1 MPPRKTFTGCW
12 TCRSRRLKCDET
24 KPECIQCQL
33 KGISCGGYHTRLQW
47 MRPAS
52 IYGHVDNDTPSEPQ
66 DMHRRRLLPAS
77 RMKSLGIEAALS
89 DIDKAATRST
99 SKSCG
104 PFSVFAIEKSSSAP
118 ESLPL
123 ACEEPEASVG
133 HTEDEAQVPSLINST
148 LDDGQDIGGLDF
160 SLPEEPAT
168 PLSQQQLI
176 DHANMGIELE
186 RTIPIHETSPQPNFP
201 PAETTMV
208 GVLLHQD
215 YAEEMEAD
223 DAFASP
229 DTYHSPTIYSPTGDP
244 SAEVFLKAEVR
255 HLLRNYVENVLPIF
269 SPLDLPSSPWRDFHL
284 RRALQCT
291 IELEIIG
298 HAPRSRR
305 ALLQTI
311 LTVSAYNLRNV
322 NSSDHE
328 ASRRWGH
335 VASNY
340 KCEALKLLEACVGE
354 SYADL
359 TDSVYNE
366 LLAAM
371 LCMVTIDVIS
381 GDTSTS
387 EIHLQ
392 ASETLIRARIARCGT
407 PDCDTTKGLY
417 VIFLYLR
424 TMQEATKLLFDR
436 PQQSPR
442 SASSISNHS
451 KEPED
456 IAGLMV
462 SRDTGRGFE
471 SGSLEMTYGLP
482 RSLLLLLRKA
492 TRILRT
498 IDQHERGDE
507 VISVSL
513 PTQSEIGHLEDEILE
528 WPVDE
533 AVARM
538 EAAPVSEGNR
548 LVMQHYTRALHQ
560 AIIIFYTRKAQGMH
574 RRHLQPYVHEVIR
587 NLEEIERAKESHSLR
602 TGHMP
607 WPAFVAGSQAM
618 SKSTQDRFIAWFNK
632 VTVEGIWTSTLSKD
646 ALLGIW
652 TQTNTPVGF
661 PALSELHLVLT

>member
-33 KGISCGGYHTRLQW
+33 KGISCGGYHIRLQW

-52 IYGHVDNDTPSEPQ
+52 IYGHLDNDTPTEPQ
-66 DMHRRRLLPAS
+66 DTHRRRLLPAS

-89 DIDKAATRST
+89 DIDKAAARSA

-104 PFSVFAIEKSSSAP
+104 PFSVFAIESSSSAP
-118 ESLPL
+118 ESLPI
-123 ACEEPEASVG
+123 ACGEPEVLVE
-133 HTEDEAQVPSLINST
+133 HTEDEVQVPSLVDSA
-148 LDDGQDIGGLDF
+148 LDDGPDIGGLDF
-160 SLPEEPAT
+160 SLHGKSSTPA
-168 PLSQQQLI
+168 SQHQLMG
-176 DHANMGIELE
+176 HANIGIELE
-186 RTIPIHETSPQPNFP
+186 RTILIHETPPQPNFP
-201 PAETTMV
+201 PAGTTML
-208 GVLLHQD
+208 GVLQDQD
-215 YAEEMEAD
+215 YAEDMEAD
-223 DAFASP
+223 DAFTSP
-229 DTYHSPTIYSPTGDP
+229 DTYHSPTVYSPAGDP
-244 SAEVFLKAEVR
+244 SAEIFLKVEVR
-255 HLLRNYVENVLPIF
+255 HLLRNCVENVLPIF
-269 SPLDLPSSPWRDFHL
+269 SPLDLPSSPWKDFHL
-284 RRALQCT
+284 RRALQCS
-291 IELEIIG
+291 IELEIMG

-311 LTVSAYNLRNV
+311 LTVSAYNLLNV

-328 ASRRWGH
+328 ISRRWGH

-340 KCEALKLLEACVGE
+340 KCEALKLLETCVGE

-392 ASETLIRARIARCGT
+392 ASETLIRARIVRCGT
-407 PDCDTTKGLY
+407 PSCDTTKGVY

-424 TMQEATKLLFDR
+424 TMQEATKLLFDQ
-436 PQQSPR
+436 PQHSPR
-442 SASSISNHS
+442 SAGSASSHA
-451 KEPED
+451 EELED
-456 IAGLMV
+456 IAELMV
-462 SRDTGRGFE
+462 SRNTGRGFE
-471 SGSLEMTYGLP
+471 SGSLEMIYGLP

-492 TRILRT
+492 TKILRT
-498 IDQHERGDE
+498 IDQQEQGNE
-507 VISVSL
+507 AKSASL

-538 EAAPVSEGNR
+538 EAAAPVSEGNR

-560 AIIIFYTRKAQGMH
+560 AIIIFYSRKAQGMH
-574 RRHLQPYVHEVIR
+574 RRHLQPYVHEAIR
-587 NLEEIERAKESHSLR
+587 HLEEIERAKENHSLR

-632 VTVEGIWTSTLSKD
+632 ITVEGI
-646 ALLGIW
+646 
-652 TQTNTPVGF
+652 
-661 PALSELHLVLT
+661 